1 MPLVE
6 LFSSKRCQL
15 HTLFS
20 LHCLQKDTAQ
30 IRVRGAVFCHSGRAV
45 SWLLVGG
52 MVSAGR
58 KDGGMVVAGR
68 GMGGMVGAG
77 MGCRLSWSQP
87 GISQVSCS

>member
-1 MPLVE
+1 MV
-6 LFSSKRCQL
+6 
-15 HTLFS
+15 
-20 LHCLQKDTAQ
+20 A
-30 IRVRGAVFCHSGRAV
+30 SGG
-45 SWLLVGG
+45 VGG